1 VAQNRFETGSQ
12 KRKPAHYRP
21 TQEKAG
27 LEAGLPPT
35 QNRFET
41 GSQKR
46 KPAQHRPTQ
55 EKAGPEAGPSHKRKG
70 GKNRFETGLKQVL
83 QCRKKTSRPVL
94 QSCQIEYRIPRIF
107 HKIMTENHENSLEN
121 RFSSFR
127 KETSRPVLQSC

>member
-55 EKAGPEAGPSHKRKG
+55 EKAGPELGPSHKGKG
-70 GKNRFETGLKQVL
+70 AKTGLKQV
-83 QCRKKTSRPVL
+83 
-94 QSCQIEYRIPRIF
+94 
-107 HKIMTENHENSLEN
+107 
-121 RFSSFR
+121 
-127 KETSRPVLQSC
+127 